1 MDDNVHEGDILVIRE
16 IGDDMY
22 SLSIAKTGTQMH
34 EKIKDFFDG
43 KKRHLIIDESFIY

>member
-1 MDDNVHEGDILVIRE
+1 MDDDVHEGDILIIRE

-34 EKIKDFFDG
+34 DKIKDFFDN
-43 KKRHLIIDESFIY
+43 KERHLIIDESFIY